1 MSVSPDYLALI
12 AAKKV
17 EAKALGFEPGP
28 INDALKDHQKHCADF
43 AIRQG
48 RAALFLDTGMGKTST
63 ALEWASQV
71 VAKTNRPV
79 LMLAPLA
86 CAKQHQGEAEARGYD
101 ALAIREPT
109 EIKGARTYITNYDRL
124 DKFDAD
130 SFAGVI
136 LDESS
141 ILKSF
146 TGQTTRKLIS
156 TFERHPYRLACTA
169 TPAPNDHT
177 ELGQHSQFLGIMDS
191 PEMLAR
197 WFIADQTNMGRYR
210 LKKAAVGAF
219 WDWVASWARCLS
231 KPSDIGLS
239 DAGYILP
246 ELTHHR
252 HMVAADRSQDSGE
265 HLFRIPDT
273 SATSIHKEK
282 RLTIEARAALIA
294 GVVEAEPN
302 EPWLIWCDT
311 DYEAEAITRAIPQAL
326 EVRGSQT
333 AEVKEERIGAFLSG
347 EARVLLSK
355 PSICGWGL
363 NFQHCARMAFAGLS
377 FSYESYYQA
386 VRRCWRFGQ
395 KRPVHVHVAMADTER
410 AIWDVVSRKQG
421 DHDAMKIEMAAAM
434 KRVARASRVLD
445 DYAPAQPLQLP
456 SFLRTS

>member
-1 MSVSPDYLALI
+1 MSISPDYLALI

-17 EAKALGFEPGP
+17 EAQALGFEPGP
-28 INDALKDHQKHCADF
+28 INGALKDHQMHCADF

-48 RAALFLDTGMGKTST
+48 RAALFLDTGMGKTAT

-101 ALAIREPT
+101 ALSIREPA
-109 EIKGARTYITNYDRL
+109 EITGARTYITNYDRL
-124 DKFDAD
+124 EKFDAGA
-130 SFAGVI
+130 FAGVI

-169 TPAPNDHT
+169 TPAPNDHM
-177 ELGQHSQFLGIMDS
+177 ELGQHSEFLGAMDS
-191 PEMLAR
+191 SEMLSR

-210 LKKAAVGAF
+210 LKKPAVGPF
-219 WDWVASWARCLS
+219 WDWVASWARCMS

-239 DAGYILP
+239 DEGYILP
-246 ELTHHR
+246 ELTMHR
-252 HMVAADRSQDSGE
+252 HMVRADRSQGTGE

-282 RLTIEARAALIA
+282 RLTIEARAALVA

-311 DYEAEAITRAIPQAL
+311 DYEADAITRALPQAL
-326 EVRGSQT
+326 EVRGSQS
-333 AEVKEERIGAFLSG
+333 AEVKEERISAFLSG

-363 NFQHCARMAFAGLS
+363 NFQHCARIAFAGLS

-395 KRPVHVHVAMADTER
+395 RRPVHVHVAMADTER

-421 DHDAMKIEMAAAM
+421 DHDAMKIEMALAM
-434 KRVARASRVLD
+434 KRAARSSRVLE
-445 DYAPAQPLQLP
+445 DYAPAQPIQLP
-456 SFLRTS
+456 SFLRSS